1 MVPTKID
8 YENRRFELMEAMPLT
23 NYVEQDK
30 EALMER
36 YHLVKGK
43 NKVFYKPGT
52 T

>member
-1 MVPTKID
+1 M
-8 YENRRFELMEAMPLT
+8 ELIESG
-23 NYVEQDK
+23 DK

-36 YHLVKGK
+36 YHLVKSK